1 MVLQDSPDSQSTP
14 SSVPP
19 EGGAGQ
25 LTEAVQEAAGGGAGG
40 DGTMDLGG
48 VEITGSLIPDYPADA
63 NLFDRVV
70 LTVEHVWDFSF
81 TIGEAEI
88 FIHQLVIAL
97 FAFIVGLVLSKVIS
111 RRVGKKVLP
120 RMKVQEGPASAI
132 QTILYYILLIITAII
147 ALQIAQVPLTIFT
160 IFGGALALGIGF
172 GSQNIMNNFISGL
185 ILMLERPIQV
195 NDIVTVNGETGKVL
209 KIGARA
215 THVQRYD
222 GVTTIV
228 PNSHLLENA
237 VANWALPD
245 PRIRSMIPVGV
256 AYGSDVQLV
265 KKTLEKLLTD
275 HVRVLESPDNRV
287 LFMGFGDSS
296 LDFEVHFWISP
307 RSSFD
312 RRQIESDLRFKI
324 DALFREHD
332 ITIPFPQRDVHIYNE
347 SPTPPPAP
355 PEPEVEPDTPAV

>member
-1 MVLQDSPDSQSTP
+1 MRIGFMQST
-14 SSVPP
+14 
-19 EGGAGQ
+19 AGNPN
-25 LTEAVQEAAGGGAGG
+25 ASEAAEPAA
-40 DGTMDLGG
+40 TTATPQEPSFT
-48 VEITGSLIPDYPADA
+48 VSGSLLPKWDPNLPFFENIA
-63 NLFDRVV
+63 NVIN
-70 LTVEHVWDFSF
+70 HIWHFSF
-81 TIGEAEI
+81 TIGDTEI
-88 FIHQLVIAL
+88 FLHQLFLAL
-97 FAFIVGLVLSKVIS
+97 IVFILGLAVSKLLS

-132 QTILYYILLIITAII
+132 QTILYYVLLIITAVI
-147 ALQIAQVPLTIFT
+147 ALQIAQVPLTVFT

-195 NDIVTVNGETGKVL
+195 NDFVTVNDQTGKVL

-222 GVTTIV
+222 GVTVIV

-237 VANWALPD
+237 VANWMLPD

-256 AYGSDVQLV
+256 AYGTDVQLV
-265 KKTLEKLLTD
+265 KKTLEQLLED

-296 LDFEVHFWISP
+296 LNFEVHFWISP
-307 RSSFD
+307 RSTFD

-324 DALFREHD
+324 DALFREHK
-332 ITIPFPQRDVHIYNE
+332 ITIPFPQRDVHIFHE
-347 SPTPPPAP
+347 SPSPAP
-355 PEPEVEPDTPAV
+355 KHDEK

>member
-1 MVLQDSPDSQSTP
+1 MMLQDTPDSQT
-14 SSVPP
+14 VAETAETAGTAAA
-19 EGGAGQ
+19 EGASKAGQ
-25 LTEAVQEAAGGGAGG
+25 ASGEPNPEFALDLSGWPEWDTNAGFFENISGYIAHLW
-40 DGTMDLGG
+40 DLK
-48 VEITGSLIPDYPADA
+48 L
-63 NLFDRVV
+63 
-70 LTVEHVWDFSF
+70 F
-81 TIGEAEI
+81 TIGETEVYI
-88 FIHQLVIAL
+88 NQLVIAL
-97 FAFIVGLVLSKVIS
+97 FAFIAGVILSKIIA

-120 RMKVQEGPASAI
+120 RMKVQEGPANAI
-132 QTILYYILLIITAII
+132 QTILYYFLLVITAVV

-195 NDIVTVNGETGKVL
+195 HDFVTINGETGKVL

-215 THVQRYD
+215 THIQRYD
-222 GVTTIV
+222 GVTNIV
-228 PNSHLLENA
+228 PNSLLLENC
-237 VANWALPD
+237 VSNWALPD
-245 PRIRSMIPVGV
+245 PRIRSIIPVGV

-265 KKTLEKLLTD
+265 KKTLEQLLTD

-307 RSSFD
+307 RSTFD

-324 DALFREHD
+324 DALFREHN
-332 ITIPFPQRDVHIYNE
+332 ITIPFPQRDVHIFN
-347 SPTPPPAP
+347 
-355 PEPEVEPDTPAV
+355 DTPARVHLTKDTPDTDDPQK

>member
-1 MVLQDSPDSQSTP
+1 MILQDTPDSLSTP
-14 SSVPP
+14 ETTAQNAAEQANNAAP
-19 EGGAGQ
+19 GGASDPEFVLDLSGWPSWDSNANFFENIWAYVDHFWD
-25 LTEAVQEAAGGGAGG
+25 LRLFTVGETEVF
-40 DGTMDLGG
+40 
-48 VEITGSLIPDYPADA
+48 V
-63 NLFDRVV
+63 N
-70 LTVEHVWDFSF
+70 
-81 TIGEAEI
+81 
-88 FIHQLVIAL
+88 QLVVAL
-97 FAFIVGLVLSKVIS
+97 FAFVFGVILSKLIA
-111 RRVGKKVLP
+111 RRVGKKILP
-120 RMKVQEGPASAI
+120 RMKVHEGPASAI
-132 QTILYYILLIITAII
+132 QTILYYFLLIITAVI

-195 NDIVTVNGETGKVL
+195 NQIVTVNGETGKVL

-215 THVQRYD
+215 THIQRYD

-265 KKTLEKLLTD
+265 KETLEKLLTD
-275 HVRVLESPDNRV
+275 HIRVLESPDNRV

-332 ITIPFPQRDVHIYNE
+332 ITIPFPQRDVHIFNE
-347 SPTPPPAP
+347 TP
-355 PEPEVEPDTPAV
+355 VSVPDERTPQGDS

>member
-1 MVLQDSPDSQSTP
+1 MILQDTPDSL
-14 SSVPP
+14 SSP
-19 EGGAGQ
+19 ETTAQNAAEQANNAAPGGASDPEFV
-25 LTEAVQEAAGGGAGG
+25 L
-40 DGTMDLGG
+40 DLSGWP
-48 VEITGSLIPDYPADA
+48 SWDSNA
-63 NLFDRVV
+63 NFFENIWAYVD
-70 LTVEHVWDFSF
+70 HFWDLRLF
-81 TIGEAEI
+81 TIGETEV
-88 FIHQLVIAL
+88 FVNQLVVAL
-97 FAFIVGLVLSKVIS
+97 FAFVFGVILSKLIS

-120 RMKVQEGPASAI
+120 RMKVHEGPASAI
-132 QTILYYILLIITAII
+132 QTILYYILLIITAIV

-195 NDIVTVNGETGKVL
+195 NDIVTVNNETGKVL

-215 THVQRYD
+215 THIQRYD

-332 ITIPFPQRDVHIYNE
+332 ITIPFPQRDVHIFN
-347 SPTPPPAP
+347 
-355 PEPEVEPDTPAV
+355 DTPARVHVTKDDVEEK

>member
-1 MVLQDSPDSQSTP
+1 MMLQDAQSSAEIQSQAASQA
-14 SSVPP
+14 
-19 EGGAGQ
+19 GGQ
-25 LTEAVQEAAGGGAGG
+25 LDTPQTPQADFTFDPSDWPNWDPNAGFVENLWSYIIHFWDLRLFTVGETEVY
-40 DGTMDLGG
+40 
-48 VEITGSLIPDYPADA
+48 V
-63 NLFDRVV
+63 N
-70 LTVEHVWDFSF
+70 
-81 TIGEAEI
+81 
-88 FIHQLVIAL
+88 QLVIAL
-97 FAFIVGLVLSKVIS
+97 FAFIAGLILSKLIA

-120 RMKVQEGPASAI
+120 RMKVQEGPATAI
-132 QTILYYILLIITAII
+132 QTILYYILLIITAVI
-147 ALQIAQVPLTIFT
+147 ALQIANVPLTIFT

-195 NDIVTVNGETGKVL
+195 HDFVTVNSQTGKVL

-215 THVQRYD
+215 THIQRYD
-222 GVTTIV
+222 GVTVIV

-237 VANWALPD
+237 VDNWNLPD
-245 PRIRSMIPVGV
+245 PRIRSMISVGV

-265 KKTLEKLLTD
+265 KETLEQLLTD

-307 RSSFD
+307 RSTFD

-332 ITIPFPQRDVHIYNE
+332 ITIPFPQRDVHIFNE
-347 SPTPPPAP
+347 SVASSQDDRPGT
-355 PEPEVEPDTPAV
+355 E

>member
-1 MVLQDSPDSQSTP
+1 MMPQLLQVSPMRIGFMQSSAGSANPSDAPDPAAATGATP
-14 SSVPP
+14 EPS
-19 EGGAGQ
+19 
-25 LTEAVQEAAGGGAGG
+25 
-40 DGTMDLGG
+40 
-48 VEITGSLIPDYPADA
+48 ITLSGSLLPKWDPNLPFLDNIA
-63 NLFDRVV
+63 NVFN
-70 LTVEHVWDFSF
+70 HIWHFSF
-81 TIGEAEI
+81 SIGETQI
-88 FIHQLVIAL
+88 FLHQIFLAL
-97 FAFIVGLVLSKVIS
+97 IVFILGLVVSKLLS

-147 ALQIAQVPLTIFT
+147 ALQIAQVPLTVFT

-185 ILMLERPIQV
+185 ILLLERPIQV
-195 NDIVTVNGETGKVL
+195 NDLVTVGSDSGTVL

-215 THVQRYD
+215 THIQRYD
-222 GVTTIV
+222 GVTVIV
-228 PNSHLLENA
+228 PNSQMLENS

-245 PRIRSMIPVGV
+245 PRIRSIIKVSV

-265 KKTLEKLLTD
+265 KKTLEKLLED
-275 HVRVLESPDNRV
+275 HVRVLAASDNRV
-287 LFMGFGDSS
+287 LFAGFGDSS

-324 DALFREHD
+324 DALFRENK
-332 ITIPFPQRDVHIYNE
+332 ITIPFPQRDVHIFNE
-347 SPTPPPAP
+347 SGHHFAVDLNRYTPGTNT
-355 PEPEVEPDTPAV
+355 ESSS

>member
-1 MVLQDSPDSQSTP
+1 MMVQDTPDSQPIAQTDPQSIP
-14 SSVPP
+14 QSVP
-19 EGGAGQ
+19 ESAGDAAQGGNQAGS
-25 LTEAVQEAAGGGAGG
+25 TEAEFALDLSEWPEWEPDAGFFDNLWGYIIHFW
-40 DGTMDLGG
+40 DLK
-48 VEITGSLIPDYPADA
+48 
-63 NLFDRVV
+63 LF
-70 LTVEHVWDFSF
+70 TVGQTEVFVN
-81 TIGEAEI
+81 
-88 FIHQLVIAL
+88 QLVIAL
-97 FAFIVGLVLSKVIS
+97 LAFITGVILSKLIS

-132 QTILYYILLIITAII
+132 QTILYYILLVITAII

-195 NDIVTVNGETGKVL
+195 HDYVTINGETGKVL

-215 THVQRYD
+215 THIQRYD
-222 GVTTIV
+222 GVTNIV
-228 PNSHLLENA
+228 PNSHLLENC
-237 VANWALPD
+237 VSNWALPD

-265 KKTLEKLLTD
+265 KETLEQLLTD

-307 RSSFD
+307 RSTFD

-332 ITIPFPQRDVHIYNE
+332 ITIPFPQRDVHIFN
-347 SPTPPPAP
+347 
-355 PEPEVEPDTPAV
+355 DTPARVHVTKDDVEEK

>member
-1 MVLQDSPDSQSTP
+1 MVQDTPDSQLVTQTDP
-14 SSVPP
+14 QSVPEQAADAIDAAGDAAP
-19 EGGAGQ
+19 GTGAG
-25 LTEAVQEAAGGGAGG
+25 
-40 DGTMDLGG
+40 DSG
-48 VEITGSLIPDYPADA
+48 VPSIVGNGELIPDWDQKADVFENIA
-63 NLFDRVV
+63 RIVN
-70 LTVEHVWDFSF
+70 HVWDYSF
-81 TIGEAEI
+81 TIGETEI
-88 FIHQLVIAL
+88 FIHQLVIAF
-97 FAFIVGLVLSKVIS
+97 FAFIAGLILSKLIA

-132 QTILYYILLIITAII
+132 QTILYYILLVITAII
-147 ALQIAQVPLTIFT
+147 ALQIANVPLTIFT

-195 NDIVTVNGETGKVL
+195 HDFVTINGETGKVL

-215 THVQRYD
+215 THIQRYD
-222 GVTTIV
+222 GVTNIV
-228 PNSHLLENA
+228 PNSHLLENC
-237 VANWALPD
+237 VSNWALPD

-265 KKTLEKLLTD
+265 KKTLEQLLTD
-275 HVRVLESPDNRV
+275 HIRVLESPDNRV

-307 RSSFD
+307 RSTFD
-312 RRQIESDLRFKI
+312 RRQIESDLRFQI

-332 ITIPFPQRDVHIYNE
+332 ITIPFPQRDVHIFN
-347 SPTPPPAP
+347 
-355 PEPEVEPDTPAV
+355 DTPARVHVTKDAAEDDGEK

>member
-1 MVLQDSPDSQSTP
+1 MILQSTP
-14 SSVPP
+14 DSLSNP
-19 EGGAGQ
+19 ETTAQ
-25 LTEAVQEAAGGGAGG
+25 NAAEQAS
-40 DGTMDLGG
+40 GT
-48 VEITGSLIPDYPADA
+48 TGSTPDPEFVLDLSGWPSWDSNA
-63 NLFDRVV
+63 NFFENIWAYVDHFWDLRLF
-70 LTVEHVWDFSF
+70 TV
-81 TIGEAEI
+81 GETEV
-88 FIHQLVIAL
+88 FVNQLVVAL
-97 FAFIVGLVLSKVIS
+97 FAFVFGVILSKLIA
-111 RRVGKKVLP
+111 RRVGKKILP
-120 RMKVQEGPASAI
+120 RMKVHEGPASAI
-132 QTILYYILLIITAII
+132 QTILYYFLLIITAVI

-195 NDIVTVNGETGKVL
+195 NQIVTVNGETGKVL

-215 THVQRYD
+215 THIQRYD

-265 KKTLEKLLTD
+265 KETLEKLLTD
-275 HVRVLESPDNRV
+275 HIRVLESPDNRV

-332 ITIPFPQRDVHIYNE
+332 ITIPFPQRDVHIFNE
-347 SPTPPPAP
+347 
-355 PEPEVEPDTPAV
+355 TPASVPDQGMAQGDS

>member
-1 MVLQDSPDSQSTP
+1 MILQDTPDSL
-14 SSVPP
+14 SSP
-19 EGGAGQ
+19 ETTAQNAAEQANNAAPGGASDPEFV
-25 LTEAVQEAAGGGAGG
+25 L
-40 DGTMDLGG
+40 DLSGWP
-48 VEITGSLIPDYPADA
+48 SWDSNA
-63 NLFDRVV
+63 NFFENIWAYVD
-70 LTVEHVWDFSF
+70 HFWDLRLF
-81 TIGEAEI
+81 TIGETEV
-88 FIHQLVIAL
+88 FVNQLVVAL
-97 FAFIVGLVLSKVIS
+97 FAFVFGVILSKLIS

-120 RMKVQEGPASAI
+120 RMKVHEGPASAI
-132 QTILYYILLIITAII
+132 QTILYYILLIITAIV

-195 NDIVTVNGETGKVL
+195 NDIVTVNNETGKVL

-215 THVQRYD
+215 THIQRYD

-332 ITIPFPQRDVHIYNE
+332 ITIPFPQRDVHIFN
-347 SPTPPPAP
+347 
-355 PEPEVEPDTPAV
+355 DTPASVHVTKDDVEEK

>member
-1 MVLQDSPDSQSTP
+1 MMPQLLQVSPMRIGFMQSSAGSANPSDAPDPAAATGATP
-14 SSVPP
+14 EPS
-19 EGGAGQ
+19 
-25 LTEAVQEAAGGGAGG
+25 
-40 DGTMDLGG
+40 
-48 VEITGSLIPDYPADA
+48 ITLSGSLLPKWDPNLPFLDNIA
-63 NLFDRVV
+63 NVFN
-70 LTVEHVWDFSF
+70 HIWHFSF
-81 TIGEAEI
+81 SIGETQI
-88 FIHQLVIAL
+88 FLHQIFLAL
-97 FAFIVGLVLSKVIS
+97 IVFILGLVVSKLLS

-147 ALQIAQVPLTIFT
+147 ALQIAQVPLTVFT

-195 NDIVTVNGETGKVL
+195 HDFVTVNDQTGKVL

-215 THVQRYD
+215 THIQRYD
-222 GVTTIV
+222 GVTVIV

-237 VANWALPD
+237 VANWNLPD

-256 AYGSDVQLV
+256 AYGTDVQLV
-265 KKTLEKLLTD
+265 KKTLEQLLTD
-275 HVRVLESPDNRV
+275 HIRVLESPDNRV

-307 RSSFD
+307 RSTFD

-324 DALFREHD
+324 DALFREHN
-332 ITIPFPQRDVHIYNE
+332 ITIPFPQRDVHIFN
-347 SPTPPPAP
+347 
-355 PEPEVEPDTPAV
+355 DTPAQVHLTKDAPDAEDTQK